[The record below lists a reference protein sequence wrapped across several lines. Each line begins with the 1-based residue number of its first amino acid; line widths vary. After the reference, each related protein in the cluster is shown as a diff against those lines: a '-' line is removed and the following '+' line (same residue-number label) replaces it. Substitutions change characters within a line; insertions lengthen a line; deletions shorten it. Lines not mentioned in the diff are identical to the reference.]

1 MKRVKLFIASLSVA
15 VLGALAVA
23 PALPVAALDPLE
35 EVCSGSNAD
44 SEICQGRS
52 TETQSNLVS
61 TIINTLLFFVGI
73 LAVIMII
80 VGGIMYVTSSGDSG
94 RISQAKNTI
103 TYSIVGL
110 VVSVVAYAVVRWVF
124 DIL

>member
-15 VLGALAVA
+15 MLGALAVV

-35 EVCSGSNAD
+35 DVCTGSNAN

-52 TETQSNLVS
+52 TETQSGLVS
-61 TIINTLLFFVGI
+61 TIIDTLLFVVGV

-80 VGGIMYVTSSGDSG
+80 VGGIMYATSTGDSG
-94 RISQAKNTI
+94 RVSKAKNTI
-103 TYSIVGL
+103 TYAIVGL
-110 VVSVVAYAVVRWVF
+110 VVAMAAYAIVHWVF